1 MNSTSR
7 ILILTAVFSL
17 LFSEPL
23 LAHVPLGNYRHKPIL
38 TDIATIKA
46 LGLPLL
52 ASEPRSGVGYTV
64 ITPEQ
69 EQKISQISHQL
80 GKCAGFESLD
90 DQQRTLSL
98 FEELEELG
106 NLVEKEKQ
114 SASLKIRAIPVQRR
128 QDIVEQISKV
138 DVEILKSWVTW
149 LSSYD
154 SRDAR
159 QSDPNVHVEALK
171 MRLEN
176 MTSVFSDFASVDI
189 VGHRST
195 KQKSLRVR
203 LLGKSRPQE
212 IVVLGGHLDSV
223 NSKDGGLA
231 PGADDNASGSSNLIQ
246 ALALVL
252 EKGQPDRTLEFF
264 WYAGEEQGLL
274 GSAEIAKAYKQD
286 RKDVVGVLQLDM
298 TLFPGSGAMVIGS
311 MTDFTSAWLRDYLEE
326 LNRHYLNAKIIYDSC
341 GYGCSDHASWFR
353 QGFPTLMPFESNSG
367 NMNSKIHSRK
377 DVIDTRLNFEHSAL
391 FTKVAVAFAMDLGNS
406 NLRP

>member
-23 LAHVPLGNYRHKPIL
+23 LAHVPLGDYQHKPIL

-176 MTSVFSDFASVDI
+176 MTSVFSDFASVDL
-189 VGHRST
+189 VEHRST

>member
-106 NLVEKEKQ
+106 NLVQKEKQ

-391 FTKVAVAFAMDLGNS
+391 FTKLAVAFAMDLGNS

>member
-1 MNSTSR
+1 MIFRS
-7 ILILTAVFSL
+7 LTWASL
-17 LFSEPL
+17 LLGFSVS
-23 LAHVPLGNYRHKPIL
+23 AHVPMGDYQYKPIL
-38 TDIATIKA
+38 TDVATIRA

-52 ASEPRSGVGYTV
+52 ASESRSGVGYTV

-69 EQKISQISHQL
+69 EQKISQISHQM

-90 DQQRTLSL
+90 DQQRTLTL
-98 FEELEELG
+98 FDELKELG
-106 NLVEKEKQ
+106 DLVEKEQ
-114 SASLKIRAIPVQRR
+114 HSASLKIRAIPVQRR
-128 QDIVEQISKV
+128 QEIVEQISKV
-138 DVEILKSWVTW
+138 DAESLKAWVTW

-159 QSDPNVHVEALK
+159 QQDPNIHVEALK

-176 MTSVFSDFASVDI
+176 MTSVFSDFATVDL
-189 VGHRST
+189 VEHRST

-203 LLGKSRPQE
+203 LLGKARPQE

-223 NSKDGGLA
+223 NSKDGGRA

-246 ALALVL
+246 ALSLVL
-252 EKGQPDRTLEFF
+252 EKGQPERTLEFF

-274 GSAEIAKAYKQD
+274 GSAEIAKSYHQD

-377 DVIDTRLNFEHSAL
+377 DIIDARLNFEHSAL

-406 NLRP
+406 SLRP